1 MRLILL
7 LVFSLFVINLN
18 SQTFV
23 EQKDKHLHFA
33 AGAAF
38 GSVGYSYVY
47 LETKNKKKAIIG
59 GLISATLVGT
69 IKETLDSTN
78 PKNKFDFEDLA
89 ATALGGITISVT
101 FNLFNKKKHVEIN

>member
-78 PKNKFDFEDLA
+78 PKNKFDLEDLA
-89 ATALGGITISVT
+89 ATALGGISVT

>member
-1 MRLILL
+1 MKLILP

-18 SQTFV
+18 AQTFV

-33 AGAAF
+33 AGAMF
-38 GSVGYSYVY
+38 GTVGYSYVY
-47 LETKNKKKAIIG
+47 LKTKNKKKAIIG

-78 PKNKFDFEDLA
+78 PKNKFDLEDLA

>member
-1 MRLILL
+1 MKLILP
-7 LVFSLFVINLN
+7 LVFSLISLNLS

-33 AGAAF
+33 AGAMF
-38 GSVGYSYVY
+38 GPVGYSYVY
-47 LETKNKKKAIIG
+47 LKTKNKKKAIIG

-69 IKETLDSTN
+69 IKETIDATQPN
-78 PKNKFDFEDLA
+78 NRFDFEDLA

>member
-1 MRLILL
+1 MKLILP
-7 LVFSLFVINLN
+7 LVFSLISLNLS
-18 SQTFV
+18 SQTFI

-33 AGAAF
+33 AGNAF
-38 GSVGYSYVY
+38 GTVGYSYVY
-47 LETKNKKKAIIG
+47 LKTKNKKKAIIG

-69 IKETLDSTN
+69 IKETLDSTE
-78 PKNKFDFEDLA
+78 PKNKFDLEDLA

>member
-1 MRLILL
+1 MKLILP
-7 LVFSLFVINLN
+7 LVFSLISLNLS

-33 AGAAF
+33 AGNAF
-38 GSVGYSYVY
+38 GTVGYSYVY
-47 LETKNKKKAIIG
+47 LKTKNKKKAIIG

-78 PKNKFDFEDLA
+78 PKNKFDLEDLA